1 MQTPVTTVVIKMT
14 SRTNGTMI
22 AILPVS
28 HKKKPEAKATIKS
41 ISPGVYAGGT
51 GNY

>member
-1 MQTPVTTVVIKMT
+1 
-14 SRTNGTMI
+14 MI

-28 HKKKPEAKATIKS
+28 HKKKPEVKATIKS